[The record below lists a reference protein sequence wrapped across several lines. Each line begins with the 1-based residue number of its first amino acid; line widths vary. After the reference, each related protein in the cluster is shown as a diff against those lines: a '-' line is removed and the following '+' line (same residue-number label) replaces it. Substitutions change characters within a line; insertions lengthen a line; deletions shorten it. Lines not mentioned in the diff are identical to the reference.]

1 MLALLQMPEVKD
13 VLSQRLMVNPVFRNS
28 GQMDAL
34 QRAHA
39 MRRRAELHAHIG
51 GSQ

>member
-1 MLALLQMPEVKD
+1 

-34 QRAHA
+34 QRAELAHWEPIIKA
-39 MRRRAELHAHIG
+39 SGFKAE
-51 GSQ
+51 